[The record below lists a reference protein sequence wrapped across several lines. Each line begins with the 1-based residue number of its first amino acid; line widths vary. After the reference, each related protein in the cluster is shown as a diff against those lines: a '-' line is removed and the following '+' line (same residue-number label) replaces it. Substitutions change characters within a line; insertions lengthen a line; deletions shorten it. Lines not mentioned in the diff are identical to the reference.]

1 MIYKCNY
8 FKLEPESGP
17 TGAKNHQETCDANRT
32 STEEEENAAKCDRDE
47 GDAKKRFNEAAQAFM
62 EWMPIR
68 RGPAAMG
75 VVEITSITQVIEW
88 GSLASIVAV
97 DGRMTDRSAE
107 PTLKILWNP
116 FAFAAFSAKNM
127 SAYYRSA
134 EPTLKN
140 LSDPFVFAAFAAKN
154 ISAYYDETSE
164 IRQTFDA
171 IAQGLKMDMA
181 DPKYSMIGEEN
192 RKLVRS
198 KKTDMVAF
206 PLFCTQRSLYLIY

>member
-1 MIYKCNY
+1 
-8 FKLEPESGP
+8 
-17 TGAKNHQETCDANRT
+17 
-32 STEEEENAAKCDRDE
+32 
-47 GDAKKRFNEAAQAFM
+47 
-62 EWMPIR
+62 MPIR

-171 IAQGLKMDMA
+171 IAQGVKMDMA